1 MKKRILTLSL
11 ALAMALTFSIPALA
25 ADGSLTMVEPQ
36 GPLDD
41 KGIEVTKPLYD
52 NGIATFDVIIHY
64 TGGNVNTCLLIWT
77 GAEGDIGNSETKT
90 TTTGNPRKA
99 TTTFNITQVEDAQTI
114 TFTVALTT
122 NQGPMSQSVEVF
134 IAALG
139 EEDDEDNNNTLEEE
153 DKEPIIE
160 PDVHVCDDGDYAV
173 TANPTCTVEGAWEI
187 RCEICDDVLESGE
200 IGALGHTPGDR
211 VDTLDPTCTVE
222 GAWEIRCE
230 ICDDVLESGAIGA
243 LGHTPGERVDTLAPT
258 CTAEGA
264 WEIRC
269 EVCDDVLES
278 GEIGA
283 LGHKYNPVSARAS
296 NTNLQNNT
304 TVTIT
309 VDGKCSVCGDMT
321 ILASATV
328 KLKQNGTQIVK
339 IGEYEVTVVV
349 NDNNKITNIFVGAP
363 AASAGNAQNNN
374 SQGGNGNSQR

>member
-200 IGALGHTPGDR
+200 IGALGH
-211 VDTLDPTCTVE
+211 
-222 GAWEIRCE
+222 
-230 ICDDVLESGAIGA
+230 
-243 LGHTPGERVDTLAPT
+243 
-258 CTAEGA
+258 
-264 WEIRC
+264 
-269 EVCDDVLES
+269 
-278 GEIGA
+278 
-283 LGHKYNPVSARAS
+283 KYNPVSARAS

-309 VDGKCSVCGDMT
+309 VDGKCSRCDDMT
-321 ILASATV
+321 ILASASV
-328 KLKQNGTQIVK
+328 KLKQNGTQIVN
-339 IGEYEVTVVV
+339 IGGYDVTVVV

>member
-187 RCEICDDVLESGE
+187 RCEICDDVLESG
-200 IGALGHTPGDR
+200 
-211 VDTLDPTCTVE
+211 
-222 GAWEIRCE
+222 
-230 ICDDVLESGAIGA
+230 AIGA

-309 VDGKCSVCGDMT
+309 VDGKCSRCDDMT
-321 ILASATV
+321 ILASASV